1 MRESLQRKCRHS
13 INPDIRTTGNNH
25 MTKVQEYFPQLLL
38 AVYIFVFVAL
48 GIAPPSGREVWL
60 AENLPICFI
69 VLVLVIL
76 YRWMRFSNLSYFLMS
91 FLIFLHTVG
100 GYYTFAA
107 VPFDWFTDFFG
118 FERNHYDRIA
128 HFTVGFYAFAIAEW
142 LAAKE
147 LTNSRVVTYLF
158 ALFAIMSLAATYEVM
173 EWQFAILGD
182 PDAGV
187 EVLGSQGDVWDAQ
200 KDIVADTLGAFFAL
214 ILFHALRGREKMK
227 LKQT

>member
-1 MRESLQRKCRHS
+1 M
-13 INPDIRTTGNNH
+13 I
-25 MTKVQEYFPQLLL
+25 KVQEYFPPLLL
-38 AVYIFVFVAL
+38 AVYLFVFVAL
-48 GIAPPSGREVWL
+48 GIDPPSGREVWL

-69 VLVLVIL
+69 VLVLVVL
-76 YRWMRFSNLSYFLMS
+76 FYRWMRFSNLSYFLMS
-91 FLIFLHTVG
+91 FLIFMHTVG

-142 LAAKE
+142 LTVKK
-147 LTNSRVVTYLF
+147 LSNSRVVTYLF

-182 PDAGV
+182 PDAGI
-187 EVLGSQGDVWDAQ
+187 EVLGSQGDIWDAQ
-200 KDIVADTLGAFFAL
+200 KDIVADTLGAIFAL
-214 ILFHALRGREKMK
+214 VLFHVLRGRK
-227 LKQT
+227 